1 MKIDFIPNLTG
12 VFGHPVAENPTVLM
26 MEAGYKAVG
35 LDNWKY
41 LTTTKFISYYVLLCC

>member
-12 VFGHPVAENPTVLM
+12 VFGHPVVENPTVLM
-26 MEAGYKAVG
+26 MEAGFKAVG

-41 LTTTKFISYYVLLCC
+41 LTLEISPEKLKEAI